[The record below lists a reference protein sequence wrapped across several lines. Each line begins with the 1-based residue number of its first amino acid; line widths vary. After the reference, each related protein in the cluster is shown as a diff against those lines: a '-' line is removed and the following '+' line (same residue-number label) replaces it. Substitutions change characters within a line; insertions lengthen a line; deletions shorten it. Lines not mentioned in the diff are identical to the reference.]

1 VTDFRPGTWAPRDR
15 EERRKAFRQDALAAW
30 EAYRSTGLHLTAREV
45 DAWLARLGQADDV
58 EPPECH
64 G

>member
-1 VTDFRPGTWAPRDR
+1 MQPGSAAHRDLGEKR
-15 EERRKAFRQDALAAW
+15 EALRQDALAVW

-45 DAWLARLGQADDV
+45 DAWLARLGQGDDV